1 MTTIKLNH
9 PAVTKQVD
17 QVKTALGTVT
27 LGNLPAGELGSN
39 KLEFTSK
46 WIDREINLEKVF
58 EQYIKIVQKN
68 VEDTRANIDLLKE
81 QDEAIAHTSSHGYP
95 MR

>member
-27 LGNLPAGELGSN
+27 LGNLPAGELGNN
-39 KLEFTSK
+39 KLEFTEM
-46 WIDREINLEKVF
+46 DRSRNEPGEGLRAIYQNRPEKCG
-58 EQYIKIVQKN
+58 
-68 VEDTRANIDLLKE
+68 R
-81 QDEAIAHTSSHGYP
+81 YP
-95 MR
+95 CQH

>member
-9 PAVTKQVD
+9 PAVMKQVD

-46 WIDREINLEKVF
+46 WIDRETNLEKVF

-81 QDEAIAHTSSHGYP
+81 QDEAIAHTSSHGYQP
-95 MR
+95 R

>member
-39 KLEFTSK
+39 KLEFT
-46 WIDREINLEKVF
+46 
-58 EQYIKIVQKN
+58 
-68 VEDTRANIDLLKE
+68 
-81 QDEAIAHTSSHGYP
+81 
-95 MR
+95 

>member
-27 LGNLPAGELGSN
+27 LGNLPAGELGNN

-46 WIDREINLEKVF
+46 WIDRENEPGEGLRAIYQNRPEKCG
-58 EQYIKIVQKN
+58 
-68 VEDTRANIDLLKE
+68 R
-81 QDEAIAHTSSHGYP
+81 YP
-95 MR
+95 CQH

>member
-17 QVKTALGTVT
+17 QVKKALGTVK
-27 LGNLPAGELGSN
+27 LGNLPAGELGNN

-46 WIDREINLEKVF
+46 WIDRETNLEKVF

-95 MR
+95 VR

>member
-27 LGNLPAGELGSN
+27 LGNLPAGELCNN

-46 WIDREINLEKVF
+46 WIDRETNLEKVF

-81 QDEAIAHTSSHGYP
+81 QDEAIVHTSSYGYQP
-95 MR
+95 

>member
-1 MTTIKLNH
+1 
-9 PAVTKQVD
+9 
-17 QVKTALGTVT
+17 
-27 LGNLPAGELGSN
+27 
-39 KLEFTSK
+39 LEFTSK
-46 WIDREINLEKVF
+46 WIDRETNLEKVF

-95 MR
+95 TR